1 MTDLGFVVTSDL
13 LAQEVHALIK
23 EPVVKLQSTW
33 RGTRVRLAL
42 YLWSR
47 ASRDVL
53 PPETCQPGKVASSS
67 GEERG
72 KGQKLP
78 TVDSFSSAPISSG
91 GSKSTESRNGDL
103 VVVGTSPSLE
113 LCPLV
118 RTQLDLV
125 RCASSESEP
134 VGRPEFPL
142 EFASTERVRHYLLG
156 AMYRALR
163 AMTPLVHTREAII
176 LLSYAPQT
184 HALKGGRRR
193 LNAEQICDWSPA
205 PKRSLRSPNFQNAST
220 VTAKVGACPDEI

>member
-1 MTDLGFVVTSDL
+1 MSFADPKVRNRDIIKRVNDGGAVAVTDLGFVVTSDL

-125 RCASSESEP
+125 RCASSESKQATP
-134 VGRPEFPL
+134 VASPSQAAPAATRVANTGSNDFDLTPKPL
-142 EFASTERVRHYLLG
+142 SASPQCLCSF
-156 AMYRALR
+156 
-163 AMTPLVHTREAII
+163 LVPR
-176 LLSYAPQT
+176 LSSS
-184 HALKGGRRR
+184 R
-193 LNAEQICDWSPA
+193 CS
-205 PKRSLRSPNFQNAST
+205 
-220 VTAKVGACPDEI
+220 